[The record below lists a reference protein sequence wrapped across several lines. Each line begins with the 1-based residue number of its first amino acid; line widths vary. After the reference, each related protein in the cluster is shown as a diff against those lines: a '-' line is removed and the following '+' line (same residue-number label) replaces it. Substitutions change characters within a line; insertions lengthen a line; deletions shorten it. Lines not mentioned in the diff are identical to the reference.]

1 MNMEIKRTANAGVLL
16 RLDGKRIL
24 LDGVCREI
32 KPYLATPSHVRAELL
47 KDMPDALLFTHVHED
62 HYDAA
67 FVSEFLKNTAGPVM
81 GPADIPCS
89 GGDTLNLGSLR
100 ITRITSRHIGKWQ
113 NMAHVSFI
121 LEGSRC
127 VWFLGDA
134 SPLQWKG
141 KGALPK
147 PDVVL
152 APYAYGMGNG
162 LEILGQLG
170 AQEVVLLHLPERSN
184 DPYGLWSAVESA
196 IGQWDKGKVYI
207 LDMEQTIT
215 IEG

>member
-24 LDGVCREI
+24 MDGVCREI
-32 KPYLATPSHVRAELL
+32 KPYLATPPHVREALL
-47 KDMPDALLFTHVHED
+47 TDPPDALLFTHTHAD

-67 FVSEFLKNTAGPVM
+67 FVSEYLQKTAGPVM
-81 GPADIPCS
+81 GSADIPCC
-89 GGDTLNLGSLR
+89 GGDTLNLGCLR
-100 ITRITSRHIGKWQ
+100 ITRIPSRHIGKWQ

-134 SPLQWKG
+134 SPLQWSKNI
-141 KGALPK
+141 ALPK
-147 PDVVL
+147 PDVVI

-170 AQEVVLLHLPERSN
+170 AQEVVLLHLPERSE
-184 DPYGLWSAVESA
+184 DPYGLWNGVESA
-196 IGQWDKGKVYI
+196 IGQWDKGIVHI
-207 LDMEQTIT
+207 LHMEQAIT
-215 IEG
+215 I